1 MGRAPRHWENESDQ
15 HVAGEIFYMG
25 DDDYDDFHAQN
36 LRRGSQEVSSAVFG
50 PLSTRTN
57 WDDATALG
65 TTLDSEAGA
74 NLTQFDNIEVL
85 DSFTPSF
92 PDNGFITPSLLSHDP
107 SIPSFPDNGF
117 ITPSLLSHDPS
128 IPSFPDNGFIVP
140 SLEDDDFSTSGFQN
154 YELKTRHCEN
164 DGRVIDVELDCVEI
178 SVPRV

>member
-117 ITPSLLSHDPS
+117 I
-128 IPSFPDNGFIVP
+128 VP

-154 YELKTRHCEN
+154 YELETRHCKN